1 MMHKHSLKEIQ
12 NYNNNTNN
20 SINNNDDDLM
30 ADAIHLIYNLEE
42 DE

>member
-1 MMHKHSLKEIQ
+1 MHKHSLKEIQ